1 MSKGIARMQDMWDQM
16 LEVFEK
22 QPTDQESSEILEIE
36 EQPTIQG
43 SYKILENHN
52 YIL

>member
-1 MSKGIARMQDMWDQM
+1 MQDMWDQM

-22 QPTDQESSEILEIE
+22 KTTDQESNEILEIE

-43 SYKILENHN
+43 SHKILENHN